1 MGFASE
7 IFLTK
12 KNVTKDEWEEFIQL
26 ISKYNGNFK
35 NWQLYIKFI
44 KNEIHYYVKSECL
57 LPSSINNLASFILKK
72 SDFKGYKKRFSYPYV
87 SNVDSNVVDIKNY
100 FSLSKKSKVCYIK
113 INFKKIFN
121 KIFSNIEMVTSKNKI
136 IKSYNLLFSIPAVL
150 LSVNFLSNYN
160 LVYKSAP
167 KYLDISKGLHL
178 LKTDRSNSI
187 FKVDAFPYLQGE
199 YYLEQKDISFFKHS
213 LIFGS
218 SGCGKSKFIS
228 LLIDNIRKTDLFKT
242 KYKVV
247 VIDPHAALEKD
258 IGGIGRVID
267 FKNSFDSI
275 NLFCNSNE
283 DTIVSSSLLLDL
295 FKGLLGTNYNSKL
308 ERVLRHSLYLLLSL
322 EKFNFKTLRKLL
334 LEIDFRSM
342 LIKEANDKIPI
353 SIIEFFLT
361 EFNEIKTK
369 SYTEAISPIIA
380 FIDEMEMFP
389 IFNEDNFKSNLK
401 NEIDNNF
408 LTIFSLDRTKLG
420 DQVTKMISGLVM
432 QQMFTLIQNY
442 TFDSH
447 IIFIIDE
454 VSVVENAILNRFLA
468 EARKYNLSLI
478 LAGQYFNGTSN
489 SLQKAIFANV
499 INYYIFRLSTFDA
512 NTIVDNLNIKI
523 PLNDTREQKVKL
535 ITDLQDR
542 ECLIRVNSCGNLL
555 PVIKCSTL
563 DFKSYPRIKKKN
575 LEKDNC
581 LKNNFTKSCKFNIN
595 SNLKLNELMKKN
607 STGRGDFNE

>member
-1 MGFASE
+1 
-7 IFLTK
+7 
-12 KNVTKDEWEEFIQL
+12 
-26 ISKYNGNFK
+26 
-35 NWQLYIKFI
+35 
-44 KNEIHYYVKSECL
+44 
-57 LPSSINNLASFILKK
+57 
-72 SDFKGYKKRFSYPYV
+72 
-87 SNVDSNVVDIKNY
+87 
-100 FSLSKKSKVCYIK
+100 
-113 INFKKIFN
+113 
-121 KIFSNIEMVTSKNKI
+121 
-136 IKSYNLLFSIPAVL
+136 
-150 LSVNFLSNYN
+150 
-160 LVYKSAP
+160 
-167 KYLDISKGLHL
+167 
-178 LKTDRSNSI
+178 
-187 FKVDAFPYLQGE
+187 
-199 YYLEQKDISFFKHS
+199 
-213 LIFGS
+213 
-218 SGCGKSKFIS
+218 
-228 LLIDNIRKTDLFKT
+228 
-242 KYKVV
+242 
-247 VIDPHAALEKD
+247 
-258 IGGIGRVID
+258 
-267 FKNSFDSI
+267 
-275 NLFCNSNE
+275 
-283 DTIVSSSLLLDL
+283 
-295 FKGLLGTNYNSKL
+295 
-308 ERVLRHSLYLLLSL
+308 
-322 EKFNFKTLRKLL
+322 
-334 LEIDFRSM
+334 
-342 LIKEANDKIPI
+342 
-353 SIIEFFLT
+353 
-361 EFNEIKTK
+361 
-369 SYTEAISPIIA
+369 
-380 FIDEMEMFP
+380 MFP

-478 LAGQYFNGTSN
+478 LAGQYFNGISN